1 MNEIFNQHKDLSLCV
16 NTNHNKY
23 FLIPMNEILP
33 DGNFLI
39 LTLLGEE
46 KKVSIN
52 AITPFEITEIEAK
65 QYLETEIKQGLENVE
80 IPLVEIIESS
90 FSQKPQIDNDEE
102 FIIDLIS
109 KITNISPQEIK
120 NNPELAKLGLEKFM
134 QQFKEILDN
143 SLTDNSS
150 QLQQSHQQIQPL
162 QNVFIE
168 HGIDMGDLLTKFPE
182 NLQKIRTSSN
192 SNSQEIS
199 AKLQEFS
206 QKIDI
211 NNQDFKQVLLSFI
224 ETYDQIFTNEEI
236 KDKQQE
242 EQERIIDKTIKDSL
256 EKHPLPSLKFEDL
269 L

>member
-65 QYLETEIKQGLENVE
+65 QYLETEIQQGLENVK
-80 IPLVEIIESS
+80 IPIVEIIESS

-162 QNVFIE
+162 QDVFIE

-211 NNQDFKQVLLSFI
+211 NNQDFNKYYLVL
-224 ETYDQIFTNEEI
+224 
-236 KDKQQE
+236 
-242 EQERIIDKTIKDSL
+242 
-256 EKHPLPSLKFEDL
+256 
-269 L
+269 

>member
-1 MNEIFNQHKDLSLCV
+1 
-16 NTNHNKY
+16 
-23 FLIPMNEILP
+23 MNEILP

-52 AITPFEITEIEAK
+52 AIIPFEITETEAK
-65 QYLETEIKQGLENVE
+65 QYLETEIQQGLEDVK
-80 IPLVEIIESS
+80 IPLVEIIQSS
-90 FSQKPQIDNDEE
+90 LSQKPQIANDEE

-109 KITNISPQEIK
+109 KLTNASPGEIK

>member
-1 MNEIFNQHKDLSLCV
+1 MNEIFNQHKDLSLWV
-16 NTNHNKY
+16 NANQSKY
-23 FLIPMNEILP
+23 FLIPINETISNG
-33 DGNFLI
+33 DFLI
-39 LTLLGEE
+39 STILGEE
-46 KKVSIN
+46 KNVDIN
-52 AITPFEITEIEAK
+52 AITPFEITETEAK
-65 QYLETEIKQGLENVE
+65 QYLETEIKQGLEDVK
-80 IPLVEIIESS
+80 IPLVEIIQSS
-90 FSQKPQIDNDEE
+90 LLQKPQIANDEQ

-143 SLTDNSS
+143 SLTDNS
-150 QLQQSHQQIQPL
+150 QLEQSHQQIQPL
-162 QNVFIE
+162 QDVFIE

>member
-1 MNEIFNQHKDLSLCV
+1 MNEIFNQHKDLSLWV

-52 AITPFEITEIEAK
+52 AITPFEITEIQAK
-65 QYLETEIKQGLENVE
+65 QYLETEIQQGLENVK
-80 IPLVEIIESS
+80 IPIVEIIESS

-182 NLQKIRTSSN
+182 NLQKIRTS
-192 SNSQEIS
+192 
-199 AKLQEFS
+199 
-206 QKIDI
+206 
-211 NNQDFKQVLLSFI
+211 
-224 ETYDQIFTNEEI
+224 
-236 KDKQQE
+236 
-242 EQERIIDKTIKDSL
+242 
-256 EKHPLPSLKFEDL
+256 
-269 L
+269 

>member
-1 MNEIFNQHKDLSLCV
+1 MFNFNQNLSLWV
-16 NTNHNKY
+16 NANQSKY
-23 FLIPMNEILP
+23 FLIPINETISNG
-33 DGNFLI
+33 DFLI
-39 LTLLGEE
+39 STILGEE
-46 KKVSIN
+46 KSVDIN
-52 AITPFEITEIEAK
+52 AISSFEITETEAQ
-65 QYLETEIKQGLENVE
+65 QYLETEIKQDLEDIK
-80 IPLVEIIESS
+80 IPLVETIQSS
-90 FSQKPQIDNDEE
+90 FVQKPQIANDEE

-109 KITNISPQEIK
+109 KLTNTSPEEIK
-120 NNPELAKLGLEKFM
+120 NNPELAKLGLEKFI
-134 QQFKEILDN
+134 QQFQEILDN

-192 SNSQEIS
+192 NNTQEIS

>member
-1 MNEIFNQHKDLSLCV
+1 MNNLSHLDQNLSLWI
-16 NTNHNKY
+16 NANQNKY
-23 FLIPMNEILP
+23 FLIPINEMIP
-33 DGNFLI
+33 NGDFLVSTI
-39 LTLLGEE
+39 LGEV
-46 KKVSIN
+46 KTVDIN
-52 AITPFEITEIEAK
+52 AISPFEITETEAQ
-65 QYLETEIKQGLENVE
+65 QYLETEIKQGLEDIE

-192 SNSQEIS
+192 SNSQ
-199 AKLQEFS
+199 
-206 QKIDI
+206 
-211 NNQDFKQVLLSFI
+211 
-224 ETYDQIFTNEEI
+224 
-236 KDKQQE
+236 
-242 EQERIIDKTIKDSL
+242 
-256 EKHPLPSLKFEDL
+256 
-269 L
+269 

>member
-1 MNEIFNQHKDLSLCV
+1 MNNLSHLDQNLSLWI
-16 NTNHNKY
+16 NANQNKY
-23 FLIPMNEILP
+23 FLIPINEMIP
-33 DGNFLI
+33 NGDFLVSTI
-39 LTLLGEE
+39 LGEV
-46 KKVSIN
+46 KTVDIN
-52 AITPFEITEIEAK
+52 AISPFEITETEAQ
-65 QYLETEIKQGLENVE
+65 QYLETEIKQGLENVK
-80 IPLVEIIESS
+80 IPIVEIIESS

-192 SNSQEIS
+192 NNTPRMRVSREIW
-199 AKLQEFS
+199 
-206 QKIDI
+206 
-211 NNQDFKQVLLSFI
+211 V
-224 ETYDQIFTNEEI
+224 
-236 KDKQQE
+236 
-242 EQERIIDKTIKDSL
+242 
-256 EKHPLPSLKFEDL
+256 
-269 L
+269 

>member
-1 MNEIFNQHKDLSLCV
+1 MNNLSHLDQNLSLWI
-16 NTNHNKY
+16 NANQNKY
-23 FLIPMNEILP
+23 FLIPINEMIP
-33 DGNFLI
+33 NGDFLVSTI
-39 LTLLGEE
+39 LGEV
-46 KKVSIN
+46 KTVDIN
-52 AITPFEITEIEAK
+52 AISPFEITETEAQ
-65 QYLETEIKQGLENVE
+65 QYLETEIKQGLEDIE

-192 SNSQEIS
+192 SNSQEI
-199 AKLQEFS
+199 
-206 QKIDI
+206 
-211 NNQDFKQVLLSFI
+211 
-224 ETYDQIFTNEEI
+224 
-236 KDKQQE
+236 
-242 EQERIIDKTIKDSL
+242 
-256 EKHPLPSLKFEDL
+256 
-269 L
+269 

>member
-1 MNEIFNQHKDLSLCV
+1 MNEIFNQHKDLSLWV
-16 NTNHNKY
+16 NANQSKY
-23 FLIPMNEILP
+23 FLIPINEIIP

-39 LTLLGEE
+39 LTILGEE
-46 KKVSIN
+46 KSVDIN

-65 QYLETEIKQGLENVE
+65 QYLETQIQQGLEDVK
-80 IPLVEIIESS
+80 IPLVEIIQSS
-90 FSQKPQIDNDEE
+90 LLQKTQIANDEE

-109 KITNISPQEIK
+109 KLTNASPGEIK

-143 SLTDNSS
+143 SLTDNS
-150 QLQQSHQQIQPL
+150 QLEQSHQQIQPL
-162 QNVFIE
+162 QDVFTE